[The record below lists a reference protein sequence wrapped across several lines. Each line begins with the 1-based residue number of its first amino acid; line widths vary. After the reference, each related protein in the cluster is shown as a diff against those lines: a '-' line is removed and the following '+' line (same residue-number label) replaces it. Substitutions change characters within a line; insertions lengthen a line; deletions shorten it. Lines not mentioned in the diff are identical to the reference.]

1 MLISPAARVTL
12 LPERSRVPANSSA
25 LTPPFLIV
33 TAPELTEKLSLLN
46 DATPLLDVEAS
57 SPAIVT
63 VPPDCVASIPSPEA
77 NVNVPPRATF
87 DAVEP
92 SVTEI
97 VLLTNLLFA
106 IDPANCE
113 LETELIVTAPEF
125 TLKSAAA
132 NDAIPITVVEAFL
145 AVTVRV
151 SPDCDVLIGCVCVA
165 APVFAA
171 PVIVKVSPRSTAF
184 VPVLPAKVIVL
195 FVSLLFAIEPASC
208 VFETPPALIVTAPDV
223 TAKSA
228 AAKDATPLFV
238 AVASSASTV
247 TTLLVTAVLIPSPPV
262 KVRSES
268 RRLTVSV
275 PVSPATEMVVEIL
288 TLAAAVKRPWAS
300 TAKVGI

>member
-1 MLISPAARVTL
+1 M
-12 LPERSRVPANSSA
+12 
-25 LTPPFLIV
+25 
-33 TAPELTEKLSLLN
+33 
-46 DATPLLDVEAS
+46 
-57 SPAIVT
+57 
-63 VPPDCVASIPSPEA
+63 
-77 NVNVPPRATF
+77 
-87 DAVEP
+87 
-92 SVTEI
+92 
-97 VLLTNLLFA
+97 
-106 IDPANCE
+106 
-113 LETELIVTAPEF
+113 
-125 TLKSAAA
+125 AAA
-132 NDAIPITVVEAFL
+132 
-145 AVTVRV
+145 
-151 SPDCDVLIGCVCVA
+151 
-165 APVFAA
+165 VFAA

-184 VPVLPAKVIVL
+184 VPVLPAKVIAL

-223 TAKSA
+223 TSKSA

-300 TAKVGI
+300 TVKVGI